1 MKGSVLAPRGLTGS
15 QPNILLPTCYV
26 HTPSR
31 LPATCDDAS
40 DAFHDVIAAAVMDE
54 LFVLGSNTNRTSKT
68 DSPPVYISILY
79 FSILEQ
85 DVPYFMYL

>member
-54 LFVLGSNTNRTSKT
+54 LFVLGSNTNRTSRPIRLST
-68 DSPPVYISILY
+68 YQFYIFTYLSKIL
-79 FSILEQ
+79 
-85 DVPYFMYL
+85 YFMYL